1 MSQEEQ
7 ESTTP
12 PSASDGPSF
21 TEERHASSGPRGH
34 KRDVSPERLTPP
46 TPAPLPRAP
55 LPRATLS
62 PALPPLAAAL
72 GAGITLTAA
81 HYLLPAESGA
91 RAVLTRSALSQAVT
105 LGLFFW
111 GLTVAYGRLLA
122 QRWEREQLTAARRL
136 AAPSAVSDLLRRVA
150 ERAEPSLEDLRAP
163 LAPLSSS
170 LAGRLA
176 LSGLT
181 ALHEEARRASR
192 EGGARLESVMPA
204 AERALDSCHADVHS
218 EYKTLTAILWLVPLS
233 GFLGTVVGM
242 SAAISSF
249 DVLISGSGA
258 NLSSLAPAV
267 AGLATAFDTTLVAL
281 SLVVPLKLI
290 EVTLERADGRLLSD
304 LDAQLGAGW
313 LESLDLQSLSGEEER
328 AAQRAAERARE
339 ADIISSS
346 LAALA
351 ESARAADE
359 RLIALSSVSEG
370 AAARLR
376 ELAERGALQPELARR
391 LDAIE
396 RHLALIHEQ
405 GERPLVLSRGAEPA
419 GGRR

>member
-1 MSQEEQ
+1 MSQPK

-12 PSASDGPSF
+12 TSTDGPSF
-21 TEERHASSGPRGH
+21 TEERRAST
-34 KRDVSPERLTPP
+34 E
-46 TPAPLPRAP
+46 PRAEHAVGALSTEP
-55 LPRATLS
+55 REPPAAPSPTLTRATIS
-62 PALPPLAAAL
+62 PALPLLAAVLGASLTLAAAR
-72 GAGITLTAA
+72 
-81 HYLLPAESGA
+81 YLLPAESGA

-111 GLTVAYGRLLA
+111 GLTVAYGRLLS
-122 QRWEREQLTAARRL
+122 QRWEREQLAAARRL
-136 AAPSAVSDLLRRVA
+136 AAPSVVSSLLRRVA
-150 ERAEPSLEDLRAP
+150 ERAEPSLDELRAP
-163 LAPLSSS
+163 FAHLSRA

-176 LSGLT
+176 LSALA

-204 AERALDSCHADVHS
+204 AERALDACHADVHS

-290 EVTLERADGRLLSD
+290 EVTLERADERLLSD

-313 LESLDLQSLSGEEER
+313 LESLDLQSLSGEEQR
-328 AAQRAAERARE
+328 AAQRAADRARE
-339 ADIISSS
+339 AELMAAA

-376 ELAERGALQPELARR
+376 DLAERGALQPELARR

-396 RHLALIHEQ
+396 RHLAQIHEQ